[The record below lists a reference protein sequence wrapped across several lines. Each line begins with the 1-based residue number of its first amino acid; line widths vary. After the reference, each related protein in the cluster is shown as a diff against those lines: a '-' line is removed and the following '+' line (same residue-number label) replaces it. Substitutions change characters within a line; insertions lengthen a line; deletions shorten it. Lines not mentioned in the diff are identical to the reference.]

1 MSKNCLIFGANGGIG
16 EALAEKLKKSG
27 YNLFLVSRNAKGLK
41 ELSDRLEV
49 SHSPLNA
56 INSEQVKLIFEQ
68 AREKLGEIHC
78 VVNAIGSLLL
88 KPAHLTSDRDW
99 NEVIH
104 VNLNSSFYI
113 LREAV
118 KAFGNNG
125 GSVVFFSTAAT
136 QIGLPNHEGIS
147 AAKAGVEGLVRAASA
162 TYASKNIRVNAIAP
176 GLTETPLT
184 QKITSN
190 KNALEH
196 SVNMHP
202 LGRVGTAKEIAHT
215 ASFLLDDETSWITGQ
230 VITVDGGLSGLKK

>member
-1 MSKNCLIFGANGGIG
+1 MSKNCIIFGANGGIG
-16 EALAEKLKKSG
+16 EALAEKLSANG
-27 YNLFLVSRNAKGLK
+27 YKLLLCSRNELGVK
-41 ELSDRLEV
+41 ELSLKIGA
-49 SHSPLNA
+49 HSSTLKA
-56 INSEQVKLIFEQ
+56 INSEQIGNVFKEAKEQ
-68 AREKLGEIHC
+68 LGNIHC

-99 NEVIH
+99 DEVIH

-113 LREAV
+113 LRESV

-125 GSVVFFSTAAT
+125 GSIVLFSTAAT

-147 AAKAGVEGLVRAASA
+147 AAKAGVEGLVRAAAA
-162 TYASKNIRVNAIAP
+162 TYASRNIRINAVAP

-190 KNALEH
+190 PNALKH

-215 ASFLLDDETSWITGQ
+215 ASFLLDDDTSWITGQ